1 MNQSKAGIANSD
13 VTQIIVII
21 VARLRKVLSTDGT
34 ITWET
39 FVRIEPASIFYL
51 LNMGYNEEQTDA
63 V

>member
-39 FVRIEPASIFYL
+39 FVRIEPASIFLFETSTIIGGDIY
-51 LNMGYNEEQTDA
+51 D
-63 V
+63 